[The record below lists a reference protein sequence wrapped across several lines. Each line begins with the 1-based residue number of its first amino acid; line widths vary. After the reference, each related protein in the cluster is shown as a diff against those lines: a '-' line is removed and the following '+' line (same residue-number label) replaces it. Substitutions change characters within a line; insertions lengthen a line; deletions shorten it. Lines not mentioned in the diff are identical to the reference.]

1 MSKILDV
8 KKLSLSII
16 CLFLLVS
23 FSSNAQKPMVQY
35 DLEGLQKLKNE
46 LDSKAASAEVE
57 KEYKRLLKQADKLLE
72 IDNPTVI
79 DKKIA
84 TPSKSKNDYLSISRY
99 WWPDETKSNG
109 LPWIRKDGETN
120 PDTQTDAVDRKRLGL
135 MSRSVETLSLAY
147 FFSEDEKYAKKG
159 ISIINTWF
167 IDKRTRM
174 NPHLQY
180 AQSVPGN
187 PKSRRSGILDG
198 RDIPVKVLD
207 GITLISKSKFWKP
220 EHTYGVDKWLVEY
233 NIWLVSSDTG
243 VKGSKQE
250 NNHGSWYNYQLAALA
265 YYNGY
270 TTMLEET
277 IEKAKKMLDI
287 QLDENGG
294 QEHELKRTR
303 SYFYSCF
310 NLDAI
315 TRVAI
320 IAEKAGMPFWNYT
333 SEEGKGISKALN
345 FLIPAANGEEWKYKT
360 TKKGLESVYLAPVLK
375 RVSGKIDNS
384 EYDDTFKM
392 IHNKVATKKS
402 RKSKE
407 KKVFRDYN
415 FINQGLY

>member
-1 MSKILDV
+1 MVKILDV
-8 KKLSLSII
+8 NKLSLSII
-16 CLFLLVS
+16 CLFLLVG
-23 FSSNAQKPMVQY
+23 FSANAQKPMVQY

-46 LDSKAASAEVE
+46 LDSKVASAEVE

-220 EHTYGVDKWLVEY
+220 EHTYGA
-233 NIWLVSSDTG
+233 VS
-243 VKGSKQE
+243 
-250 NNHGSWYNYQLAALA
+250 
-265 YYNGY
+265 Y
-270 TTMLEET
+270 THLTLPT
-277 IEKAKKMLDI
+277 I
-287 QLDENGG
+287 
-294 QEHELKRTR
+294 
-303 SYFYSCF
+303 YS
-310 NLDAI
+310 
-315 TRVAI
+315 V
-320 IAEKAGMPFWNYT
+320 
-333 SEEGKGISKALN
+333 
-345 FLIPAANGEEWKYKT
+345 
-360 TKKGLESVYLAPVLK
+360 
-375 RVSGKIDNS
+375 
-384 EYDDTFKM
+384 
-392 IHNKVATKKS
+392 
-402 RKSKE
+402 
-407 KKVFRDYN
+407 
-415 FINQGLY
+415 